1 MSNSA
6 LMMMIVSIL
15 ALWGGLLWAMIHLVK
30 HPDPED

>member
-15 ALWGGLLWAMIHLVK
+15 ALWGGLLWSIIHLVK